1 MQGIGHFLREKGRFS
16 EGKKR
21 HPLPVLMLRSVN
33 ETLDERH
40 NERLRLSWA
49 SLYERATGL
58 QARLRAQ
65 DTTFATQ
72 NVRAIWEE
80 VLSATKNIGDNADN
94 DDDEVAQ

>member
-1 MQGIGHFLREKGRFS
+1 
-16 EGKKR
+16 
-21 HPLPVLMLRSVN
+21 MLGSVN

-80 VLSATKNIGDNADN
+80 VLSATKHIGDNADD